1 MKLKK
6 SDWKLIREATEKGLL
21 VSMTNLVERKRTKLN
36 EQLSDYF
43 RKQMPGYTGSFDEDQ
58 AEDILDSVNNFIA
71 EKNLDIYQ
79 LDFPLSS
86 GTDNYLIPITDN
98 LDLKVTIADEYYG
111 DGDYSKYI
119 MVDFFIINEK
129 TTKVDVDELIKFIK
143 RRFI

>member
-6 SDWKLIREATEKGLL
+6 SDWLLIREATEKGLL
-21 VSMTNLVERKRTKLN
+21 VSMTNLVERKRTELN

-58 AEDILDSVNNFIA
+58 AENILDSVNNFIA

-86 GTDNYLIPITDN
+86 GTDNHLIPITDN
-98 LDLKVTIADEYYG
+98 LDLKVTVADEYYG
-111 DGDYSKYI
+111 DGDYSKYV
-119 MVDFFIINEK
+119 MADFFIINEK
-129 TTKVDVDELIKFIK
+129 ANEEDVDELIKFIK
-143 RRFI
+143 KRFN

>member
-1 MKLKK
+1 MEITYEIKK

-21 VSMTNLVERKRTKLN
+21 VSMTNLVERNRTKLN

-43 RKQMPGYTGSFDEDQ
+43 RKQMPDYIGSFDEDQ
-58 AEDILDSVNNFIA
+58 ADDILNSVNNFIV

-86 GTDNYLIPITDN
+86 GTDSHLITITDN
-98 LDLKVTIADEYYG
+98 IDLKVTIADEYHG

-119 MVDFFIINEK
+119 MVDFSSLMKMPPKQMLTN
-129 TTKVDVDELIKFIK
+129 
-143 RRFI
+143 